1 MVMRELQPLTAGYR
15 EEELKKLAAH
25 RIVRIV
31 QLVQQADGGFSAT
44 RTCCTTS
51 FVGFDMAPPI
61 LQGDVHAGIFAQAI
75 GECVDILGI
84 QERARVPGM
93 TRHPAAEDA
102 DLRRQVRE
110 AVFG

>member
-1 MVMRELQPLTAGYR
+1 MVMRELQPLTGHYR
-15 EEELKKLAAH
+15 GEELKKLAAH

-44 RTCCTTS
+44 RSCCTTS
-51 FVGFDMAPPI
+51 FAGFDMAPPI

-75 GECVDILGI
+75 GECVDLLDI
-84 QERARVPGM
+84 QERSRVPGM
-93 TRHPAAEDA
+93 NRQPAKEDA
-102 DLRRQVRE
+102 VLQRRVRE